1 MVPLITA
8 TLMAYSVSN
17 SMSLS
22 INDIIIEIKN
32 LPFLPSAAGTNTFHM
47 TAKDLMNTNFAY
59 LTKES
64 KLIDIA
70 ALINQFSW
78 SSETIPVVANENKK

>member
-17 SMSLS
+17 TMSLS

-32 LPFLPSAAGTNTFHM
+32 LPFLPTAAGTNTYHM
-47 TAKDLMNTNFAY
+47 TAKDLMNENFPY
-59 LTKES
+59 LTKKS
-64 KLIDIA
+64 KLLDIA
-70 ALINQFSW
+70 AFIN
-78 SSETIPVVANENKK
+78 